1 MSSKHLTIGIAAL
14 AVLAAAG
21 ILYTLFRPAD
31 RVTAPEQVPITGP
44 ERAED
49 ARAVIADFQ
58 DGGNTDYD
66 TAFSRAQE
74 FQSAGQL
81 ADAQL
86 LYFYAARAEHGPSAF
101 ALATMND
108 PLHHSPQTSLLAEP
122 DPFQA
127 YRWYTVARDHGM
139 SEAAGERL
147 EALREWAQGRADTD
161 DAAAERLLL
170 QWE

>member
-1 MSSKHLTIGIAAL
+1 MSSRIWTIGIAAV
-14 AVLAAAG
+14 AVLVAAG
-21 ILYTLFRPAD
+21 ILFSVFMPDD
-31 RVTAPEQVPITGP
+31 RARGPEDAPITGP

-49 ARAVIADFQ
+49 ARGVIADLER
-58 DGGNTDYD
+58 GGSVDYD
-66 TAFSRAQE
+66 AAFSRAQE
-74 FQSAGQL
+74 FQQAGQL

-86 LYFYAARAEHGPSAF
+86 LYFFAARAEHGPSAF

-108 PLHHSPQTSLLAEP
+108 PAHHSPQSSLLPEP

-139 SEAAGERL
+139 TQAATERL
-147 EALREWAQGRADTD
+147 DALREWARSE
-161 DAAAERLLL
+161 AAAGNAEAERLLL

>member
-1 MSSKHLTIGIAAL
+1 MGRHWIIAIGVV
-14 AVLAAAG
+14 AVVVAAG
-21 ILYTLFRPAD
+21 ILYTVLRPTD
-31 RVTAPEQVPITGP
+31 RVPAPGEPAPITGQ

-49 ARAVIADFQ
+49 ARKIIADLQ
-58 DGGNTDYD
+58 AGERVDYD
-66 TAFSRAQE
+66 TAFTRAQE
-74 FQSAGQL
+74 FQQAGQL

-108 PLHHSPQTSLLAEP
+108 PNHHSPQTSLLPEP

-139 SEAAGERL
+139 ADAATERL
-147 EALREWAQGRADTD
+147 DALRAWAEREARAGN
-161 DAAAERLLL
+161 AEAERLLL